1 MVGLRFSKDNSN
13 SDFTSISS
21 VVSSFI
27 VLGVTLS
34 WLSSLFSDL
43 LDLILFKMTSGVIL
57 NRMVIYADSKKN
69 KIIPNPVFP
78 INN

>member
-13 SDFTSISS
+13 SDFTSFSS
-21 VVSSFI
+21 VVSSFVVWGI
-27 VLGVTLS
+27 TFS
-34 WLSSLFSDL
+34 WLSLLISGF

-57 NRMVIYADSKKN
+57 NRMVIYAVSKKN

>member
-21 VVSSFI
+21 IVSSFI

-78 INN
+78 MNN

>member
-21 VVSSFI
+21 VVSSF
-27 VLGVTLS
+27 VVWGFTFS
-34 WLSSLFSDL
+34 WLSLLTSGF
-43 LDLILFKMTSGVIL
+43 LDLILFKMISGVIL
-57 NRMVIYADSKKN
+57 NRMVIYAVSKKN

>member
-13 SDFTSISS
+13 SDFTSFSS
-21 VVSSFI
+21 VVSSFVVWGI
-27 VLGVTLS
+27 TFS
-34 WLSSLFSDL
+34 WLSLLISGF
-43 LDLILFKMTSGVIL
+43 LDLNLFKMTSGVIL
-57 NRMVIYADSKKN
+57 NRMVIYAVSKKN

>member
-13 SDFTSISS
+13 SDFTSFSS
-21 VVSSFI
+21 VVSSFVVWGI
-27 VLGVTLS
+27 TFS
-34 WLSSLFSDL
+34 WLSLLISGF